1 VEVFYGVAII
11 LSQLEGFVSFMI
23 LIAIVA
29 YIFHNYS
36 FYNFTKSIIKLKFH
50 IVLNLLIESRV
61 KNICN

>member
-23 LIAIVA
+23 IAIVA
-29 YIFHNYS
+29 YIFHNYF